1 MSNEGIIMTDE
12 TMTGNAARSAPLK
25 NMSLLDGLVRQLR
38 DRPAHLPGMGCFYG
52 PSGFGKSFSVAHVA
66 ADLGAYAIEAKS
78 TWSRKALLLAVLQTM
93 GIRPAHT
100 IADMVDQI
108 GEELALSRKPLIVDE
123 ADNIVARQLVEVVRD
138 IYLASE
144 APVIWVGEEH
154 LPQRLRKWERVH
166 GRMLDWV
173 AAQPCDLGD
182 ARALAAVYCPKVQV
196 ADDLLQRLVERTHG
210 STRRVTV
217 NLYRVREM
225 AAAER
230 KPAFGLADWGDT
242 PIHTGEAPNARRLH

>member
-1 MSNEGIIMTDE
+1 MTED
-12 TMTGNAARSAPLK
+12 SVVIKHYAPLK

-52 PSGFGKSFSVAHVA
+52 PSGYGKSFSVAHLA
-66 ADLGAYAIEAKS
+66 ADIGAYVIEAKS
-78 TWSRKALLLAVLQTM
+78 TWSRKALLLAVLSAM

-100 IADMVDQI
+100 IAEMVDQV

-123 ADNIVARQLVEVVRD
+123 ADNVVARQLVETVRD

-144 APVIWVGEEH
+144 APVIWVGEEL
-154 LPQRLRKWERVH
+154 LPQRLRKYERVH
-166 GRMLDWV
+166 GRILDWV
-173 AAQPCDLGD
+173 AALPCDLDD
-182 ARALAAVYCPKVQV
+182 ARALAAVYCPRVQV

-217 NLYRVREM
+217 NLYRIREL
-225 AAAER
+225 AAAAR
-230 KPAFGLADWGDT
+230 LTTFGAADWGDT
-242 PIHTGEAPNARRLH
+242 PIHTGEAPNARRQH